1 MSRRGAATSAINYCL
16 ATLHCIPLSPLSSDI
31 CIYTMDPLSV
41 AASLAGL
48 ITISTQIVII
58 IKGIKSKNKKE
69 LDSLSREVHAVRT
82 ILTQIQQIVQFQ
94 SAKPAK
100 NSEWLDAL
108 SATLDD
114 CGDTYLQLQKSLQGL
129 VSSSR
134 LEELKKKVKWTLKE
148 KDLQDS
154 LRKIESYKLSLDL
167 LLSVQTR
174 YVILMSD
181 MEFINEKQK
190 YDNDQY

>member
-1 MSRRGAATSAINYCL
+1 
-16 ATLHCIPLSPLSSDI
+16 
-31 CIYTMDPLSV
+31 MDPLSV

-48 ITISTQIVII
+48 ITISTQIVSII
-58 IKGIKSKNKKE
+58 HTIKSKNNKDLE
-69 LDSLSREVHAVRT
+69 SLSREVHAVRG
-82 ILTQIQQIVQFQ
+82 ILSQIQQIVQFQ
-94 SAKPAK
+94 STKASK

-134 LEELKKKVKWTLKE
+134 LEALKKKVKWTLKE
-148 KDLQDS
+148 KDIQDS
-154 LRKIESYKLSLDL
+154 LRKVESYKLSLDL

-174 YVILMSD
+174 YVFLMTG
-181 MEFINEKQK
+181 MTFTNKTRK
-190 YDNDQY
+190 YCDHQH